1 MARYRFDPLDVPSA
15 PLAHCI
21 ACGRE
26 HWARVAY
33 CPYCGAR
40 QRPAAGQADATPAPG
55 QPSPSTCPVPRG
67 ENPA

>member
-21 ACGRE
+21 ACARP
-26 HWARVAY
+26 HWARVIC

-40 QRPAAGQADATPAPG
+40 QLPVAGQADATPAPD
-55 QPSPSTCPVPRG
+55 QPSPCPHPRG
-67 ENPA
+67 ENAA